1 MRCNNEQKIVMII
14 SVILIILLSILIIFL
29 VFKRN
34 RYQEVNVYLFSG
46 ETCPVCKKARTY
58 LQELDQKFD
67 NKINLIELE
76 VWYNEENR
84 TNMDKVS
91 QALGDT
97 LSGVPYI
104 IVGEE
109 SFVGFS
115 DTISEKLEV
124 AIETEMKKENPQ
136 DIVAPIIEKK

>member
-1 MRCNNEQKIVMII
+1 MNKKIVMII